1 MNLIKIV
8 ERIEAL
14 SKDKQILILKFFVD
28 NKIKISSNK
37 CGTFI
42 NMSLVD
48 KEKLYELEVYM
59 ADLNTDS

>member
-8 ERIEAL
+8 TQIEAFN
-14 SKDKQILILKFFVD
+14 KEKQILILKFFVD
-28 NKIKISSNK
+28 NNIKTSSNK

-42 NMSLVD
+42 NMSLLS
-48 KEKLYELEVYM
+48 KEKLDELEAYI